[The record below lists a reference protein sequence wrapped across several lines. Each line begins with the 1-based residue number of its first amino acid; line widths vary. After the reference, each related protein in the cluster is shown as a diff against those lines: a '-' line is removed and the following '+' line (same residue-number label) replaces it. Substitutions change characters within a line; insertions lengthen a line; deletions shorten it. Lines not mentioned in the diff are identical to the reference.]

1 MVLDLE
7 WILNPMTG
15 VLIRGEKGEPEE
27 RQGGEG
33 RVTMKTEAGG

>member
-7 WILNPMTG
+7 WTLNPMTG